1 MGALDGKIAIVTGS
15 GQGIG
20 RGIAIGLA
28 REGAKVITNNRAPQ
42 GYSAQFYRKED
53 MPESDWNE
61 FNLLKGDAE
70 GTAQLIIDEGN
81 TAIPF
86 YGDVSDW
93 KTAKQLIELA
103 MEKFG
108 RIDIIVNGAA
118 GMGKGGIEELD
129 EQTWDKIY
137 VSRNRAAFNMMHFA
151 VPIMKKQKFGR
162 FINISSD
169 AWIGLP
175 DNDAYS
181 ASTAGMVGL
190 TYAASKEL
198 YRHGITVNAIC
209 PQGASPSHAVEY
221 NKMVRNVAAITG
233 KAPDPKVLAAVEAD
247 HGNPTGLGPFVSFLC
262 TEDASYISRS
272 IFSAT
277 SAGKVSVYTMPVQ
290 TNQIFKNGEMWTIDE
305 LKEVVPRDL
314 LGENYD
320 SIAKNTGW

>member
-61 FNLLKGDAE
+61 FNLLKGGAE
-70 GTAQLIIDEGN
+70 GTAQLI
-81 TAIPF
+81 
-86 YGDVSDW
+86 
-93 KTAKQLIELA
+93 ELA
-103 MEKFG
+103 ME
-108 RIDIIVNGAA
+108 
-118 GMGKGGIEELD
+118 
-129 EQTWDKIY
+129 
-137 VSRNRAAFNMMHFA
+137 
-151 VPIMKKQKFGR
+151 KFGR

-190 TYAASKEL
+190 TYASSKEL